1 VRIKKQ
7 ILLNGTYI
15 ETGTSK
21 TPRQK
26 KITTGEDKTPINPI
40 QAPTNRTHILE
51 PSKNTNW
58 ISLAIK
64 SGLKGELLNCVSF
77 LAFQTSQVNLH
88 YHFLDKTGKI
98 VWHLRQI
105 PVVDKRDVGFI
116 NNMLAFLSTTRFGPT
131 RLASFCNSA
140 IKRAGVGVVPG
151 WVTSWKSSSC
161 RQKQS
166 RELVGQN
173 RQYCVVVGG
182 VLQVVSKSL
191 LCRSRYGANLIEDDK
206 SLSGGVCNTL
216 GKSHIDLH
224 YHFLDKTGK
233 IV

>member
-1 VRIKKQ
+1 MRIKKQ

-151 WVTSWKSSSC
+151 WVTSWEVLAMPPETKSWISGA
-161 RQKQS
+161 KQTI
-166 RELVGQN
+166 
-173 RQYCVVVGG
+173 
-182 VLQVVSKSL
+182 
-191 LCRSRYGANLIEDDK
+191 LCRGRRGVT
-206 SLSGGVCNTL
+206 SGIKVAPVPFEIWG
-216 GKSHIDLH
+216 
-224 YHFLDKTGK
+224 
-233 IV
+233 